1 VHEERSGLA
10 TREARE
16 GREEKE
22 GGGGREGGR
31 GRAEASW
38 GAVAEEDSG
47 GGLCVLSFSLLK
59 SEGGVPV
66 PPVIA

>member
-1 VHEERSGLA
+1 MA

-22 GGGGREGGR
+22 RGGR

-38 GAVAEEDSG
+38 GAVEEEDSG
-47 GGLCVLSFSLLK
+47 EGLCVLFFSLLK